1 MSDLYR
7 RLEKIREL
15 NLRDTTNRESRE
27 TRETRWLRLDG
38 NVKLNETVDRRIGHD
53 GLMFIDFASS
63 SFAYFLGFYYMSVRT
78 GFKHFE
84 LLNCEL
90 NDEELYSI
98 AEFVLKHNT
107 LKTLILSDM
116 KLNNS
121 MLGHLSDALRK
132 GKHVIELEFINND
145 MSGVKRISE
154 YFKHMQLNDM
164 SVETLRFVGNK
175 MISKKEMKDILFNLR
190 MSEKIN
196 EFHLSV
202 EVLDDFIDDIIS
214 YDIPSFQLS
223 IDSNIF

>member
-1 MSDLYR
+1 
-7 RLEKIREL
+7 
-15 NLRDTTNRESRE
+15 
-27 TRETRWLRLDG
+27 
-38 NVKLNETVDRRIGHD
+38 
-53 GLMFIDFASS
+53 
-63 SFAYFLGFYYMSVRT
+63 
-78 GFKHFE
+78 
-84 LLNCEL
+84 
-90 NDEELYSI
+90 
-98 AEFVLKHNT
+98 
-107 LKTLILSDM
+107 
-116 KLNNS
+116 
-121 MLGHLSDALRK
+121 
-132 GKHVIELEFINND
+132 